1 MVLPAGRVNPP
12 PLPLTVTVPPTCGVT
27 FLSSVVGLALLPLAS
42 AITADF
48 SAGVIVGVTG
58 ASLLLRKF
66 NCVAKAATGC
76 RACFSRAHIVDEALL
91 PPDIGELVTAI
102 SVDSKGCAV

>member
-1 MVLPAGRVNPP
+1 MVLPAGNVNPP

-42 AITADF
+42 AIAADF

-58 ASLLLRKF
+58 ASLLRRKF
-66 NCVAKAATGC
+66 RFAAKDATGC
-76 RACFSRAHIVDEALL
+76 RTCFSRSNIVGEALL
-91 PPDIGELVTAI
+91 PPPVGTLIVA
-102 SVDSKGCAV
+102 